1 MRRQRLNR
9 WLSGCAVG
17 VLVSACADHPPAV
30 IEDRS
35 VMQVEVVPE
44 VRQSVPFEQ
53 DEAEAAESFFNSR
66 PRLCGSK
73 RGYALL
79 GGLQAGNG
87 LPNAGAVQ
95 RHRASLY
102 DFSG

>member
-53 DEAEAAESFFNSR
+53 DEAKLKLKF
-66 PRLCGSK
+66 L
-73 RGYALL
+73 
-79 GGLQAGNG
+79 
-87 LPNAGAVQ
+87 
-95 RHRASLY
+95 
-102 DFSG
+102 